1 MNTSQLLCVVSCD
14 PILSKNIIGVF
25 AADTLPRRIES
36 GGFIANTDESQ
47 NPGKHWCAF
56 YFDGN
61 GRAEFFDSYGRPP
74 LYYNKHFST
83 CLHNSSVVQIYN
95 KDKLQNDFSRVCA
108 QFSLY
113 FFIHRLRGL
122 SMLIIVQQLR
132 KIDFK
137 DQYVYD
143 YISTVF
149 PYCVSANILYNQTC
163 LSLKK
168 VC

>member
-74 LYYNKHFST
+74 LYYNKYFST
-83 CLHNSSVVQIYN
+83 CLQIYN

-113 FFIHRLRGL
+113 FLIHRLRGL
-122 SMLIIVQQLR
+122 SMLR
-132 KIDFK
+132 
-137 DQYVYD
+137 
-143 YISTVF
+143 
-149 PYCVSANILYNQTC
+149 VSELGFNVPPTTRSYGDGT
-163 LSLKK
+163 S
-168 VC
+168 V